1 MISRDEL
8 IKLIVEYAME
18 YIEKDYT
25 SPDVGWGMP
34 SMTAIELAE
43 KKVLLESAR
52 WNSLAA
58 LSLDFDEIRAEV
70 MNEVTSARLTFRW

>member
-25 SPDVGWGMP
+25 SPDVGWGMS

-43 KKVLLESAR
+43 KRYWLNQPDGIV
-52 WNSLAA
+52 
-58 LSLDFDEIRAEV
+58 
-70 MNEVTSARLTFRW
+70 